1 MEYRVLGK
9 TGLKVS
15 IVGIGGWPLGGL
27 IGGPV
32 GDPRNPVVDEGW
44 TGAVDEESI
53 KMIHRAEELGVNLID
68 TAEIYGDG
76 HSESIIGLA
85 VKGRRDRWV
94 ISTKVRGFYTDVP
107 DVDHT
112 RRRIRDACEG
122 ALRRLQS
129 DYIDVFLLHNRPHEE
144 TLPVAMET
152 MAQLKSE
159 GKIRWSGISYTAGGD
174 NDSIRKLMEMGE
186 VAAMVVGYN
195 MMARSDDRI
204 RFAKEENIGT
214 MIASPLNSGILSG
227 RWFDDLSTL
236 DPTDRCYERLAS
248 PKGQEFRRKLSELRF
263 LTESGERTMTQAA
276 LRFILD
282 VEGVTSLIP
291 GALRPSEI
299 EENAGAADVL
309 PLTDDERARAI
320 SIADEATGML
330 QG

>member
-1 MEYRVLGK
+1 MPLSPVPL
-9 TGLKVS
+9 LHS
-15 IVGIGGWPLGGL
+15 HPFGGFG
-27 IGGPV
+27 
-32 GDPRNPVVDEGW
+32 
-44 TGAVDEESI
+44 
-53 KMIHRAEELGVNLID
+53 
-68 TAEIYGDG
+68 
-76 HSESIIGLA
+76 
-85 VKGRRDRWV
+85 
-94 ISTKVRGFYTDVP
+94 
-107 DVDHT
+107 
-112 RRRIRDACEG
+112 IRDACEG

-236 DPTDRCYERLAS
+236 DPTDRRYERLAS